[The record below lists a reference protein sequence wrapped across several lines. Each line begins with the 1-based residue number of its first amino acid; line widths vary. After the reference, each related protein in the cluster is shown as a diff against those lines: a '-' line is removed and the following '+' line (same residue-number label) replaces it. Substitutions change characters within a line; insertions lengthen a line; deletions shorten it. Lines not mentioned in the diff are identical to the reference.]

1 MGDSKAISEMPEW
14 RHFLGLGILFV
25 SQLWFDIAPAGPW
38 ESRSFSRGVIGL
50 IGLGLIYLAWFRIT
64 FRRSDRIIPTL
75 EMWKSP
81 HTSLRIVATVGLI
94 FVCLSWL
101 SGNVFSEYVPGPT
114 SLLLNLFGMMML
126 LQTFYVWMV
135 LNGPLQDQNSESE

>member
-14 RHFLGLGILFV
+14 RHFLGLGIIFV
-25 SQLWFDIAPAGPW
+25 AQSWFDFAPAGPW
-38 ESRSFSRGVIGL
+38 ESHSFSRGVIGL

-75 EMWKSP
+75 DLWESP

-94 FVCLSWL
+94 LVCLAWL

-114 SLLLNLFGMMML
+114 GLLLNLFGMMML

-135 LNGPLQDQNSESE
+135 LNGPLQDQDSESE